1 LRMFS
6 WTSQDG
12 LVSVGT
18 LGGTRSYPGTGL
30 PMVTAAGETVGA
42 SFVSGDEL
50 FHAFAWTPHSGLT
63 DLGTLGGSLSE
74 ASAVNNRG
82 LVVGESSTA
91 AGKFDAFA
99 WTPGTGMVDLGSLGA
114 SSYAR
119 SVSNSG
125 LIVGTSY
132 LTPTGSEAHAVLW
145 TW

>member
-1 LRMFS
+1 MVDF
-6 WTSQDG
+6 
-12 LVSVGT
+12 GT
-18 LGGTRSYPGTGL
+18 LGGP
-30 PMVTAAGETVGA
+30 
-42 SFVSGDEL
+42 
-50 FHAFAWTPHSGLT
+50 
-63 DLGTLGGSLSE
+63 LSE

-132 LTPTGSEAHAVLW
+132 LTNNGSEAHAVVW